1 MNSQI
6 QDHKEETKDFKII
19 DENDALK
26 CLEDTVDIMTSTL
39 PDDRKKAIAESLLAG
54 LG

>member
-1 MNSQI
+1 MKEQ
-6 QDHKEETKDFKII
+6 KEEAKDSKII
-19 DENDALK
+19 DEKDALK